1 MDKRCLFLPSLYWV
15 LSCVVS
21 LTSVG
26 CSSPD
31 LTVIITADPLT
42 PPQASLVSVQ
52 ATSATEAE
60 LILKIT
66 QGLAAN
72 AYQLTAR
79 RAGGQSLPL
88 LAGDAQSVGN
98 FSLIPLRLSGLT
110 PKETYTFD
118 MRFRFNNQDSIQAI
132 RRYNHRF
139 AGPIWQRLAHAP
151 LDGGDYTAYPV
162 ADEFSNLTLGRY
174 AGLNQMQAWQ
184 FSSLFNKW
192 NLVNVPLLKMQP
204 RRGIIQFNLFY
215 FGDLHYFYGLGYA
228 INEQASDKYFYYHD
242 MRAKI
247 GTYEGPVIPAY
258 EGENGEVAFFITRD
272 SLTSTDDAYFLT
284 QNGSPAMRSIDA
296 NFPQVSRASLP
307 ESPGT
312 LATFTVNNIG
322 YVVNQ
327 YPNQPIHLWA
337 YNSKTDSWQRR
348 ADFPGP
354 MRSRGAGFSL
364 SGKGYFGLGARET
377 SNQGLRDLW
386 QYDPTS
392 DRWQYVTDYPG
403 QGNRYL
409 AVATLKEK
417 VYLGWGYESQETA
430 SGVVRQVP
438 CTDWWSF
445 QPR

>member
-1 MDKRCLFLPSLYWV
+1 MNKRHPFLRSLFWV
-15 LSCVVS
+15 LSCVVC
-21 LTSVG
+21 LTNLR
-26 CSSPD
+26 CTSPD
-31 LTVIITADPLT
+31 SFGILTPDPLT

-52 ATSATEAE
+52 ATSPTEAE
-60 LILKIT
+60 LVLKIT

-72 AYQLTAR
+72 AYQLIAR

-88 LAGDAQSVGN
+88 TAGEAQSVGN

-110 PKETYTFD
+110 PKETYTFEL
-118 MRFRFNNQDSIQAI
+118 RFRFNNQDSITAI
-132 RRYNHRF
+132 RNYTHRV
-139 AGPIWQRLAHAP
+139 AGPVWQRLAHAP

-162 ADEFSNLTLGRY
+162 ADAYSNLLLGRY
-174 AGLNQMQAWQ
+174 AGLNQMQAWS
-184 FSSLFNKW
+184 FSPLFNKW
-192 NLVNVPLLKMQP
+192 NSVNASLLKIQP
-204 RRGIIQFNLFY
+204 RRGMIQFNLFY
-215 FGDLHYFYGLGYA
+215 VGDIHYFYGLGYA
-228 INEQASDKYFYYHD
+228 INEQSSDQYFYYHD
-242 MRAKI
+242 LWTII
-247 GTYEGPVIPAY
+247 GTYDGPVIPAY
-258 EGENGEVAFFITRD
+258 QGENGEVAFFITRD
-272 SLTSTDDAYFLT
+272 SLTSTDNAYFLT
-284 QNGSPAMRSIDA
+284 QNGSPAVRSINA

-337 YNSKTDSWQRR
+337 YIPSTDSWQRR

-354 MRSRGAGFSL
+354 RRSRGAGFSL
-364 SGKGYFGLGARET
+364 NGKGYFGLGARET
-377 SNQGLRDLW
+377 TNQGLRDLW
-386 QYDPTS
+386 QYDPTT

-430 SGVVRQVP
+430 TGVVRQVP